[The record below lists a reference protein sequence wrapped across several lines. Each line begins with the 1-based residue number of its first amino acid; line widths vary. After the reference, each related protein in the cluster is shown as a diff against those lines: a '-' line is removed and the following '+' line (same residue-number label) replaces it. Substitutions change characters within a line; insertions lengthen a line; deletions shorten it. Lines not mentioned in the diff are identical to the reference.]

1 MMWGGG
7 EREINRD
14 GEMLAAYPTL
24 EGSNMNPLYSLCPFD
39 LQQQQQQYLFG
50 TSHHN

>member
-24 EGSNMNPLYSLCPFD
+24 EGSNMNPSVFIMPL
-39 LQQQQQQYLFG
+39 
-50 TSHHN
+50 